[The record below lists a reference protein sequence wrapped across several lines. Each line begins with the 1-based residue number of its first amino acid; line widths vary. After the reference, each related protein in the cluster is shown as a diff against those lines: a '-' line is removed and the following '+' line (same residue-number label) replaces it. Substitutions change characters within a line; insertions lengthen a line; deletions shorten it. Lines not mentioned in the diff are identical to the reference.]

1 MIRFRVIN
9 NFDPRLLDIPCSEA
23 AEWLANEVLKDTR
36 PYVPALT
43 GSQSNRAR
51 VVGKNVVYP
60 GPYARYLYHGKAM
73 KGPYYGPKYTIDK
86 NLVYTKSMHKNA
98 QSHWFEAS
106 KAQNLDKWMKGVK
119 KIIASR
125 K

>member
-9 NFDPRLLDIPCSEA
+9 NFDPRLLDIPCSR
-23 AEWLANEVLKDTR
+23 AEKWLANEVLKTTV

-43 GSQSNRAR
+43 GTLSKSAIAI
-51 VVGKNVVYP
+51 GKSVIYP

-73 KGPYYGPKYTIDK
+73 KGPYYGPKYVTDK
-86 NLVYTKSMHKNA
+86 NLVYTKSMHKKA
-98 QSHWFEAS
+98 QSHWLEAS
-106 KAQNLDKWMKGVK
+106 KEQNLEEWMKGVK
-119 KIIASR
+119 KIIAKR